1 MKPSIGRIVHY
12 TLTEQDADQ
21 INRRR
26 KDANA
31 HMREHTDAAT
41 GVHVHVGNGVQ
52 AGDVYPLVITRV
64 WASAEQVTEH
74 TAVNGQVLLDGN
86 DTLWVTSV
94 SQGTDQRQWFAP
106 PRV

>member
-1 MKPSIGRIVHY
+1 MKETAVKPSIGRIVHY
-12 TLTEQDADQ
+12 TLSEQDAEA
-21 INRRR
+21 INRLHGGPDHRR
-26 KDANA
+26 DNT
-31 HMREHTDAAT
+31 H
-41 GVHVHVGNGVQ
+41 GHVGNSVR
-52 AGDVYPLVITRV
+52 AGDVFPLVITRV

-94 SQGTDQRQWFAP
+94 SQGEGPRQWFVP